1 MSKNK
6 VVRFSS
12 LTDWKLIDCGHFGS
26 VYKAKSLDF
35 KDYVAVKILN
45 RNELQG
51 IKELLSEAE
60 KMASASAS
68 PYVIRL
74 FGIIEENSK
83 ELGILMEYMEYGS
96 LCTLMERVRPIP
108 WTLKF
113 RIIHEVT
120 IGMNW
125 LHNLTP
131 PLLHLDLKTKNVLLN
146 EGLHIKIT
154 DFGLSKFT
162 SSASTQGTEDCE
174 GVGGTLEYMP
184 PEAFQE
190 GYQPSA
196 STDVYSFAIL
206 SAVVLRGESPYPVDK
221 SALIR
226 QLVPQGQRP
235 CLKSLENETSVRDLG
250 EAIEFTKCCWNNDK
264 LKRPPFSECCNIW
277 EKIFNAYSK
286 CDIKEAVRKV
296 QDEIDTSTPSGKTT
310 DASQS
315 GQNVSV
321 NTKDMSEFFHKLTTK
336 NKSEE
341 APALLESVPTNMQ
354 NTSTGVRPQTLPQVP
369 PRSAMVSN
377 SRPQFPNYARPVPAM
392 NPPRT
397 PSQHTRFHPEPL
409 HYPSGTMGPNYRF
422 PPSAPQ
428 FFQGDPRFW
437 YQQFHRYPP
446 LQPYLNIQEPTKSNS
461 TTINISGSS
470 NFQIGDNN
478 VMNVTDISHPVSYR
492 NISRQPVFREGSQN
506 AAPIRTQPKQTTQG
520 YHNMPERKAFPH
532 QSGIQETV
540 KSNPKSHIPP
550 GQTTSVG
557 HSTNACNVQVTE
569 GSGCP
574 AEDPTTTTHPGQ

>member
-1 MSKNK
+1 MSKNT
-6 VVRFSS
+6 VVRASS
-12 LTDWKLIDCGHFGS
+12 LTDWKLIDSGHFGS
-26 VYKAKSLDF
+26 VYKAKSKDF
-35 KDYVAVKILN
+35 KEHVAVKILN

-51 IKELLSEAE
+51 IKELRSEAE

-74 FGIIEENSK
+74 FGIMEGHSL
-83 ELGILMEYMEYGS
+83 ELGIVMEYMEYGS
-96 LCTLMERVRPIP
+96 LCTLMETVRPIP

-120 IGMNW
+120 LGMNW

-190 GYQPSA
+190 GYQPST

-221 SALIR
+221 SVLIR
-226 QLVPQGQRP
+226 QLVPKGQRP
-235 CLKSLENETSVRDLG
+235 CLKSLENETSVNDLS
-250 EAIEFTKCCWNNDK
+250 EAIEFTKRCWNNDK

-277 EKIFNAYSK
+277 EKIFTAYSK
-286 CDIKEAVRKV
+286 FDIKQAVRKV
-296 QDEIDTSTPSGKTT
+296 QDEIDTSAPSGKTT

-321 NTKDMSEFFHKLTTK
+321 NTKDMSELFHKLTTM
-336 NKSEE
+336 NISEQP
-341 APALLESVPTNMQ
+341 PALLESVPTSIQ
-354 NTSTGVRPQTLPQVP
+354 NTTTSVRPQVLPQVP
-369 PRSAMVSN
+369 PTSAMVSN
-377 SRPQFPNYARPVPAM
+377 SRPQLTNYARPVQVM
-392 NPPRT
+392 SSPRT
-397 PSQHTRFHPEPL
+397 PSQHPSVHPGTL
-409 HYPSGTMGPNYRF
+409 HYPPGTMGPNYRYL
-422 PPSAPQ
+422 PPAPQ
-428 FFQGDPRFW
+428 FYQGDPQLW
-437 YQQFHRYPP
+437 YQAFHGYPTP
-446 LQPYLNIQEPTKSNS
+446 RPFSNIQQPSRSNP
-461 TTINISGSS
+461 TTITISGSS
-470 NFQIGDNN
+470 NFQIGDNSI
-478 VMNVTDISHPVSYR
+478 MNVTDISHPGSYR
-492 NISRQPVFREGSQN
+492 NIPRQPLYREGSRYSV
-506 AAPIRTQPKQTTQG
+506 PIRTQPNQTTPG
-520 YHNMPERKAFPH
+520 YHNMPERKDSFH
-532 QSGIQETV
+532 QPSQEETV
-540 KSNPKSHIPP
+540 KNNPKSHIPP

-557 HSTNACNVQVTE
+557 HSTSACNVQVTE

-574 AEDPTTTTHPGQ
+574 AEEPTTRPHPGP

>member
-1 MSKNK
+1 M
-6 VVRFSS
+6 
-12 LTDWKLIDCGHFGS
+12 GH
-26 VYKAKSLDF
+26 
-35 KDYVAVKILN
+35 
-45 RNELQG
+45 ELQG
-51 IKELLSEAE
+51 IKELRSEAE

-74 FGIIEENSK
+74 FGIMEGKSQ
-83 ELGILMEYMEYGS
+83 ELGIVMEYMEYGS

-120 IGMNW
+120 LGMNW

-146 EGLHIKIT
+146 EGLHIKIS

-190 GYQPSA
+190 GYQPST

-221 SALIR
+221 SVLIR
-226 QLVPQGQRP
+226 QLVPKGQRP
-235 CLKSLENETSVRDLG
+235 CLKSLENETSVKDLS

-277 EKIFNAYSK
+277 EKIFTAYSK
-286 CDIKEAVRKV
+286 CDIKQAVRKV
-296 QDEIDTSTPSGKTT
+296 QDEIDTSAPSGKTT

-321 NTKDMSEFFHKLTTK
+321 NTKDMSEFFHKLTTL
-336 NKSEE
+336 NITEE
-341 APALLESVPTNMQ
+341 SPALLESVPTSIQ
-354 NTSTGVRPQTLPQVP
+354 NTTTSVRPQALPQVP
-369 PRSAMVSN
+369 PTSAMVSN
-377 SRPQFPNYARPVPAM
+377 SRPQLTNYASHYGPVHVM
-392 NPPRT
+392 SSPRT
-397 PSQHTRFHPEPL
+397 PSQRPIVHPETL
-409 HYPSGTMGPNYRF
+409 HYLPGTMGPNYRF
-422 PPSAPQ
+422 LPPTPQ
-428 FFQGDPRFW
+428 FFQGDPQFW
-437 YQQFHRYPP
+437 YQPFHRYPTP
-446 LQPYLNIQEPTKSNS
+446 PPFSNIQQPSKSNS

-470 NFQIGDNN
+470 NFQIGDNSI
-478 VMNVTDISHPVSYR
+478 MNVTDFPHPGSYR
-492 NISRQPVFREGSQN
+492 NIHRQPVYREGSRYSV
-506 AAPIRTQPKQTTQG
+506 PISTQPNQTTPG
-520 YHNMPERKAFPH
+520 YHNMPERKASYH
-532 QSGIQETV
+532 QPSQEETV
-540 KSNPKSHIPP
+540 KNNPKPHIPP

-569 GSGCP
+569 GSGCL
-574 AEDPTTTTHPGQ
+574 AEEPTTRPHPGP